1 MGGCELFQQEL
12 KQHPIF
18 TQTMLQ
24 NLSVLQMNRT
34 ALNIYVYE
42 VTKNNPLVKSTK
54 NFVPWNSTISPVS
67 PDIIEQTLIQEQK
80 LFDKIKE
87 ELILEIEESDSPIL
101 YLILGNLNAQGF
113 LQIPLEQLFVNTTY
127 DFEHVQKIH
136 TYIMKSSLMGL
147 GAKDSKEYLLFITK
161 EQYGESSLEYKL
173 ASLLIQNNRQHLNVT
188 KLALMLKMPALDI
201 EKALQ
206 HLKTIPKT
214 PIINPSTRHIYPDFI
229 VQAQGDILKIKAS
242 DYLTPTIEVNDYHTT
257 TYTKVE
263 LSGFLKEV
271 EKLQKALELR
281 SSTLQKHAE
290 AIIIA
295 RSDFF
300 LKTGEAPKEIGL
312 KNIAEITGRH
322 ISTVSRALQNRY
334 FLFEDSIHPF
344 TELWT
349 HKIGNSTDQEVK
361 AMIIKI
367 INNEDLKSP
376 LSDSSI
382 TNILNKKGISIA
394 RRTVNKY
401 RKELAID
408 SLYQRH
414 PR

>member
-161 EQYGESSLEYKL
+161 EQYGDCEF
-173 ASLLIQNNRQHLNVT
+173 QHCPGRSNLGNAVMIDDEFISCPKCKGIMIERT
-188 KLALMLKMPALDI
+188 NSNSKEKFFGCSNYTNGSCKNTMQLK
-201 EKALQ
+201 
-206 HLKTIPKT
+206 
-214 PIINPSTRHIYPDFI
+214 
-229 VQAQGDILKIKAS
+229 S
-242 DYLTPTIEVNDYHTT
+242 DYKTLNQDSNNYI
-257 TYTKVE
+257 
-263 LSGFLKEV
+263 KE
-271 EKLQKALELR
+271 
-281 SSTLQKHAE
+281 
-290 AIIIA
+290 
-295 RSDFF
+295 
-300 LKTGEAPKEIGL
+300 
-312 KNIAEITGRH
+312 
-322 ISTVSRALQNRY
+322 
-334 FLFEDSIHPF
+334 
-344 TELWT
+344 
-349 HKIGNSTDQEVK
+349 
-361 AMIIKI
+361 
-367 INNEDLKSP
+367 SP
-376 LSDSSI
+376 
-382 TNILNKKGISIA
+382 
-394 RRTVNKY
+394 
-401 RKELAID
+401 AID
-408 SLYQRH
+408 
-414 PR
+414 